1 MQEKPTAD
9 ITLRPSRR
17 EEKNCVQQVILGY
30 NGYIGIMEKKMETT
44 TTLYIGCIGIMEKKM
59 ETALV

>member
-30 NGYIGIMEKKMETT
+30 HGYIGIMEKKMETT
-44 TTLYIGCIGIMEKKM
+44 TLYCGYIGIMEKKI